1 LELKQN
7 FDLII
12 IDTPPVMA
20 VTDARV
26 LASLVDKTLFVV
38 NWDKTPRQVVKTGL
52 EELLKANPSIA
63 GIVLQ
68 QVNFKEY
75 SNYSYGESGYYYN
88 YSKYGQYYK
97 D

>member
-1 LELKQN
+1 M
-7 FDLII
+7 II
-12 IDTPPVMA
+12 IDTPPVLA
-20 VTDARV
+20 VSDARV

-52 EELLKANPSIA
+52 EELLKAHPSIA

-68 QVNFKEY
+68 KVNFKEY
-75 SNYSYGESGYYYN
+75 SSYSYGESGYYYN